1 MLGAHPDK
9 CCLVRSFSRGDR
21 LGNKSAV
28 RNDQE
33 PGTYMS
39 YAPPQLAGSR
49 RLGMPTVMERAA
61 RRWPIGLAAS
71 TRQRAIYAVICLL
84 GQKLVN
90 VEISLQQWRSH
101 RITLHSVSVQPSTIA
116 STAPSAIASATS
128 GSERNVSA
136 DRGSGSSSPLA
147 IASSTTDGRCR
158 WIRLHGAAA

>member
-90 VEISLQQWRSH
+90 VKISLQQWRSH
-101 RITLHSVSVQPSTIA
+101 RITLHSGLCSTFHDCEHC
-116 STAPSAIASATS
+116 TF
-128 GSERNVSA
+128 R
-136 DRGSGSSSPLA
+136 DRLCDLRIGA
-147 IASSTTDGRCR
+147 QCFGRS
-158 WIRLHGAAA
+158 RLWQFLTLSYCVVDH